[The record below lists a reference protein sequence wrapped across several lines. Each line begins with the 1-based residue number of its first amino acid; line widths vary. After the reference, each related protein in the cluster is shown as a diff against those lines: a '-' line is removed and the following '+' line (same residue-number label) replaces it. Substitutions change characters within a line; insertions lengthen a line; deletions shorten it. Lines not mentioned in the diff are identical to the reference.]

1 MTWSVS
7 ECQRLRFLTYCSF
20 HLRGQCQSFAA
31 HQTGHSQTFN
41 QLTVSLSQCRHPMC
55 IWSAAHPRIKVWV
68 IPLMIRACPFVPFY
82 RPLSEPVYLAAC
94 ASRRGFIGEP
104 IGWPCE
110 AMAAGRCERRCSLPS
125 LRLSSLSHIRTVK
138 KTPCLG
144 FLCN

>member
-41 QLTVSLSQCRHPMC
+41 QLTVSRSQCRHPMC

-68 IPLMIRACPFVPFY
+68 IPLMIRACPSVPFY

-94 ASRRGFIGEP
+94 ASRRGFVGEP

-110 AMAAGRCERRCSLPS
+110 AMRRGVVSGAARCFPCTGWYRVARCP
-125 LRLSSLSHIRTVK
+125 
-138 KTPCLG
+138 PCV
-144 FLCN
+144 CHPCYI